1 MEACFFKRISEDKKQ
16 TWLIYIYWIVLNAFG
31 WVLGRL
37 LSTATSQVV
46 SVSCLGEKN
55 ACMSAIFAAGV
66 VGMVLGFAQW
76 IVLHRVSKRSAM
88 WIAAT
93 AAGLSIGYCIG
104 YKIISRFSV
113 LSHPVEAL
121 PWVLEYRSLAPF
133 SNFTGWGMELLIHG
147 LVLGIAQYA
156 ILREWVQHAGLWILS
171 TAACYTLAFPFG
183 CMIAEMFDA
192 RQATTLFNLF
202 AAPLAGG
209 LIFGIGTGAVLIFLL
224 RTQYVTESVVSGTV
238 DDPRI

>member
-1 MEACFFKRISEDKKQ
+1 MEASYIKRISEDKLQ

-46 SVSCLGEKN
+46 SELCLGEKN
-55 ACMSAIFAAGV
+55 ACMSAIYAAGV

-76 IVLHRVSKRSAM
+76 IVLRRVTWRSAM

-93 AAGLSIGYCIG
+93 AVGLSIGYCIS
-104 YKIISRFSV
+104 YKIITRFSV
-113 LSHPVEAL
+113 LSHPVETL
-121 PWVLEYRSLAPF
+121 PWVLEYRLLAPL
-133 SNFTGWGMELLIHG
+133 SNCTGWGMELLIHG

-183 CMIAEMFDA
+183 CMIAEMFA
-192 RQATTLFNLF
+192 TRQATTLFTLF
-202 AAPLAGG
+202 AAPMAGG
-209 LIFGIGTGAVLIFLL
+209 FIFGIGTGAILVLLL
-224 RTQYVTESVVSGTV
+224 RTQCFTEPVA
-238 DDPRI
+238 